1 MRLLPE
7 SAAEFGSNIPWI
19 MEKRLKIIEEIAL
32 GSQTSGR
39 DAPDMDEAW
48 ECMWEAV
55 GRRDQ
60 EAEDEAFV
68 DHTRAEVWEWW
79 QGFSERPLLTD
90 LYWRAARRE
99 AKSGSLDSRRRP
111 SHSQGVRIARALF
124 ADISDKGQLD
134 PEQESATVAQVL
146 AAQLL
151 PPGLAPFFA
160 PAGVLV
166 SWVIEPLLWPLWQR
180 SPGRGCPG
188 HCGDVRRCSAGATPL
203 FSPERPPKTRTNFR

>member
-19 MEKRLKIIEEIAL
+19 MEKRLEIIEEIAL

-48 ECMWEAV
+48 ERMWEAV

-90 LYWRAARRE
+90 LYRRAARRE

-111 SHSQGVRIARALF
+111 SHSQGLRIARALF
-124 ADISDKGQLD
+124 ADISDKGRLD

-151 PPGLAPFFA
+151 PPMGVPSRPRCEITLGAPS
-160 PAGVLV
+160 PAW
-166 SWVIEPLLWPLWQR
+166 STSTR
-180 SPGRGCPG
+180 SAASMKNWTTR
-188 HCGDVRRCSAGATPL
+188 
-203 FSPERPPKTRTNFR
+203 ERPSRGSSPRGSGTLPVGAGGVPP

>member
-1 MRLLPE
+1 MRLEATFGPGRVRSLTPVLQRRFDRPRLTIVRLMEGRSDLPEGGARVRLIPE

-19 MEKRLKIIEEIAL
+19 MEKRLEIIEEIAL

-48 ECMWEAV
+48 ERMWEAV

-90 LYWRAARRE
+90 LYWRAGRRE
-99 AKSGSLDSRRRP
+99 AKSGSLDSNTGPKAEVTWVTGRKLPLIVP
-111 SHSQGVRIARALF
+111 SEAL
-124 ADISDKGQLD
+124 
-134 PEQESATVAQVL
+134 
-146 AAQLL
+146 
-151 PPGLAPFFA
+151 
-160 PAGVLV
+160 
-166 SWVIEPLLWPLWQR
+166 
-180 SPGRGCPG
+180 
-188 HCGDVRRCSAGATPL
+188 
-203 FSPERPPKTRTNFR
+203 PK